1 MKKKLSLI
9 WAAAIGIVLVIGSVV
24 ATLVISPL
32 LTAGTNSNA
41 AANGNAANGSS
52 ASGAVV
58 IAWNKELLHIVQ
70 TPGAQ
75 PATLHPTRSYAIQH
89 AAIYDAVVSITK
101 DAPAYLFSVS

>member
-58 IAWNKELLHIVQ
+58 IAWNKELLHIVL
-70 TPGAQ
+70 TPGDDDGARGTG
-75 PATLHPTRSYAIQH
+75 AVCCVAVRSGI
-89 AAIYDAVVSITK
+89 AVS
-101 DAPAYLFSVS
+101 AGRQ